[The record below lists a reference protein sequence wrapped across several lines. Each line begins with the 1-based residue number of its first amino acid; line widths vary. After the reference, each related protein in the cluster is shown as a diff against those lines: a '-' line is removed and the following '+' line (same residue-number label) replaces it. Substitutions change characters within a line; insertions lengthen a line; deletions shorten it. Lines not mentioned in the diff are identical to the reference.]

1 MKYLLLTFLSL
12 CHSIIISQVIYPGSV
27 TLGTPEM
34 VFDYSVDKCNTIDI
48 PDAPARVFRD
58 ASGTINLIAS
68 HYTTWRMTGTSFS
81 SLTKDCSPVMTSH
94 LDTDPS
100 KFNNNEWIV
109 ATYTEDGTNIHAL
122 VHDEYVPCGNWN
134 NCWYNGITYVSSTD
148 GGQNYTHST
157 APSHLVAASPYQSP
171 YPSTHTPFGI
181 FGGSNIIKKDG
192 YYYVMVHLED
202 HLLQQ
207 WGVGLLRTNDLSD
220 PTSWRGW
227 DGTGFNVQ
235 FVNPYTASG
244 YNTADKILEPISKNE
259 IGKMCA
265 SITYNTYFGKY
276 MVVDFTSG
284 IVDGVTKYGFF
295 YSLSDDLIHWSN
307 KRLILQTASTWA
319 AGGSYYPSII
329 DHNDVTRNFEQAGQ
343 SCYLYYTKW
352 NSGTYDRDLIRIPI
366 TFSQTTVN
374 GFVVN
379 TTGDGDDATPGDGL
393 CKTTGNVCSL
403 RAAIQEGNAR
413 PPYDNY
419 DVTAIPVTYNIPGSG
434 VQTIQPSTYLTE
446 IFYPLAINGYTQSGA
461 SENTNAFEL
470 GMNTAITIKLDAI
483 NGGAHALAYHCG
495 NNTLRGMSIVNGN
508 VDILYEPGY
517 SKSRNNNHIE
527 GCFLGMDTDGLTAV
541 PSLLNIYNQDSIFIG
556 GITNASRNL
565 IGGGVYFKKS
575 SSDFIYGNYFGSTA
589 DGMSSSGAIANSIQL
604 DDSCS
609 FVTIGGAATG
619 EKNLISGG
627 IQGVIVNGTE
637 TFSNSIVSNYIGL
650 AADGI
655 SGLGNQSIG
664 IALTGATYSNNI
676 SGNTIVANSIDEAG
690 IWLDN
695 TWSNSIVSNY
705 IGTDVSE
712 TAVLGNGDVGT
723 FSGGILL
730 MGGSHDNTIGGIN
743 PSEGNVI
750 ANNNFGIILQPDAG
764 NGNIL
769 LSNSIYNSSELAIDI
784 EGDYSPLPND
794 NLDADT
800 GPNDLQNYPVISS
813 AYVTATQ
820 ISINGILNS
829 KASRN
834 FTIQFFDNGSCNAS
848 GNGEGK
854 TLIGSDTVTTNASGN
869 ATISSHFTTSIP
881 AGHQITALAT
891 DQITSSTSEFSLC
904 HSTQSSSPPPVP
916 SISANG
922 PLSFCAGGSVILTA
936 SASSAYLWS
945 TGQTTQSITVSSSG
959 QYSVTVYNAQG
970 LGSTSSS
977 TTVTVNIPPTITI
990 SGVTS
995 VCSGSSTTLTA
1006 TGANTYSWSGGPA
1019 TASYS
1024 VTPATSTTYVVTG
1037 TSNGCTAS
1045 ISQFVTVNPLPNI
1058 SAGIDQNICEGDS
1071 VILSGSGGATYTWNN
1086 SVENNVSFSPT
1097 ITATY
1102 TVIGTT
1108 LGCTATDQVV
1118 VTVHPLPLVV
1128 ANDASVCGME
1138 TVVLNATGAIS
1149 YLWSPSTYLSASTG
1163 ALVTFTP
1170 GSTTTYTVTG
1180 TSAFGCTSVDSL
1192 VVTVF
1197 SLPNIP
1203 LISES
1208 SSVLTSSPELTYQW
1222 YLNGTAI
1229 SGASAQ
1235 SYTPLVSGVYSV
1247 AVTDSNGCAA
1257 MSIDFQFTISGLTKT
1272 QLNDV
1277 IEIAPNPGN
1286 GLFYIKMQTDE
1297 FISLRVTDSKG
1308 ALILISDTFSNTI
1321 DLSDQT
1327 PGLYHCRIIT
1337 SKGTLVKKLVL
1348 TDGME

>member
-1 MKYLLLTFLSL
+1 M
-12 CHSIIISQVIYPGSV
+12 
-27 TLGTPEM
+27 
-34 VFDYSVDKCNTIDI
+34 
-48 PDAPARVFRD
+48 
-58 ASGTINLIAS
+58 
-68 HYTTWRMTGTSFS
+68 
-81 SLTKDCSPVMTSH
+81 
-94 LDTDPS
+94 
-100 KFNNNEWIV
+100 
-109 ATYTEDGTNIHAL
+109 
-122 VHDEYVPCGNWN
+122 
-134 NCWYNGITYVSSTD
+134 
-148 GGQNYTHST
+148 
-157 APSHLVAASPYQSP
+157 VAASPYQSP
-171 YPSTHTPFGI
+171 YPTTHTPFGI

-192 YYYVMVHLED
+192 YYYVLVHLED

-207 WGVGLLRTNDLSD
+207 WGVGLIRTDNLSD

-244 YNTADKILEPISKNE
+244 YNAADKILEPISRNE

-265 SITYNTYFGKY
+265 SITFNTYFGKY
-276 MVVDFTSG
+276 MLVDFTSG

-295 YSLSDDLIHWSN
+295 YSLSDDLIHWST

-329 DHNDVTRNFEQAGQ
+329 DHNDLTRNFEQAGQ

-352 NSGTYDRDLIRIPI
+352 NSGTYDRDLIRIPV

-403 RAAIQEGNAR
+403 RAAIQEGNTR
-413 PPYDNY
+413 PTYDHY
-419 DVTAIPVTYNIPGSG
+419 DVTAIPVTFNIPGSG

-446 IFYPLAINGYTQSGA
+446 IFYPLDINGYTQSGA
-461 SENTNAFEL
+461 SENTNAFDL

-483 NGGAHALAYHCG
+483 NGGAHALAFHCG

-508 VDILYEPGY
+508 VDMLYEPGY
-517 SKSRNNNHIE
+517 SKSRNNNHVE

-541 PSLLNIYNQDSIFIG
+541 SSLLNIYNQDSIFIG
-556 GITNASRNL
+556 GTTNASRNL
-565 IGGGVYFKKS
+565 IGGGIYFKKS
-575 SSDFIYGNYFGSTA
+575 SSNFIYGNYFGATM
-589 DGMSSSGAIANSIQL
+589 DGLSSSGAVANCIQI

-609 FVTIGGAATG
+609 LIKIGGNDPS
-619 EKNLISGG
+619 ERNLISGG
-627 IQGVIVNGTE
+627 IQGVIVNGAQS
-637 TFSNSIVSNYIGL
+637 FSNSITSNYIGL

-664 IALTGATYSNNI
+664 IALTGATHSNSI
-676 SGNTIVANSIDEAG
+676 SGNTIAANSMDEAG

-695 TWSNSIVSNY
+695 AWSNNIVSNY
-705 IGTDVSE
+705 IGTDVTE

-730 MGGSHDNTIGGIN
+730 MGGSHDNTIGGLGAG
-743 PSEGNVI
+743 EGNVI

-764 NGNIL
+764 TGNSL

-784 EGDYSPLPND
+784 EGDYSPLLND

-813 AYVTATQ
+813 AYVTASQ
-820 ISINGILNS
+820 ISINGTLNS

-854 TLIGSDTVTTNASGN
+854 TLIGSDTLTTNASGN
-869 ATISSHFTTSIP
+869 ATISSHFSTSIP

-891 DQITSSTSEFSLC
+891 DQITNSTSEFSLC

-922 PLSFCAGGSVILTA
+922 PLSFCSGGSVVLTA
-936 SASSAYLWS
+936 SVSTAYLWS
-945 TGQTTQSITVSSSG
+945 NGQTTQSITVTSSG

-970 LGSTSSS
+970 LGSTSSL
-977 TTVTVNIPPTITI
+977 TTVTVNILPTITISGVTSVCFGSSTTLTASGGNSYSWTGGPTTAQYAVSPVSNTTYTVTGTSNACTASVSQIVTVVSAPTITISGATSVCSGSSTTLTASGGSSYSWTGGPTTAQYAVSPVSNTTYTVTGTSNGCTASVSQLVTVVSAPTITI

-1006 TGANTYSWSGGPA
+1006 SGGSSYSWTGGP
-1019 TASYS
+1019 TAAQYVVSPVS
-1024 VTPATSTTYVVTG
+1024 NTTYTVTG

-1045 ISQFVTVNPLPNI
+1045 ASQLVSVV
-1058 SAGIDQNICEGDS
+1058 SA
-1071 VILSGSGGATYTWNN
+1071 
-1086 SVENNVSFSPT
+1086 PT
-1097 ITATY
+1097 ITISGATS
-1102 TVIGTT
+1102 VCSGSSTT
-1108 LGCTATDQVV
+1108 LTASGGNIYSWTGGPTTSQYVV
-1118 VTVHPLPLVV
+1118 
-1128 ANDASVCGME
+1128 
-1138 TVVLNATGAIS
+1138 
-1149 YLWSPSTYLSASTG
+1149 SPVSN
-1163 ALVTFTP
+1163 
-1170 GSTTTYTVTG
+1170 TTYTVTG
-1180 TSAFGCTSVDSL
+1180 TSNGCTSSVSQL
-1192 VVTVF
+1192 VIVNA
-1197 SLPNIP
+1197 LPNIP
-1203 LISES
+1203 TITETSSILS
-1208 SSVLTSSPELTYQW
+1208 SSTANTYQW
-1222 YLNGTAI
+1222 YLNGTPI

-1235 SYTPLVSGVYSV
+1235 TYTPLLSGAYSV
-1247 AVTDSNGCAA
+1247 AITDSNGCTA
-1257 MSIDFQFTISGLTKT
+1257 MSTDFQFTMSGLTEA
-1272 QLNDV
+1272 QQNDV

-1286 GLFYIKMQTDE
+1286 GLFFIKMQMDE

-1308 ALILISDTFSNTI
+1308 ALIVSSDVFTNKI
-1321 DLSDQT
+1321 DLSDQA
-1327 PGLYHCRIIT
+1327 PGLYHCSIIT
-1337 SKGTLVKKLVL
+1337 SRGTLVKKLVL
-1348 TDGME
+1348 TDGMD